1 LAKGV
6 KYIWDSG
13 EVAPLPAVLSMTMP
27 LEPLADA
34 IPA

>member
-13 EVAPLPAVLSMTMP
+13 EVAPLPAVLSMMMP
-27 LEPLADA
+27 LEPPVVV